1 LEEAAAFLE
10 VLDEKVKEK
19 ILYNVWKSRMVS
31 DKDLFKKLED
41 DIWEF
46 RTLYNKAYYRLFA
59 FWDKTQAT
67 DTLVVSTH
75 GIVKKSQKINKD
87 EIIKAIKIKEQYF
100 KEKI

>member
-19 ILYNVWKSRMVS
+19 ILYNVWKSRMIS

-46 RTLYNKAYYRLFA
+46 RTLYNKTYYRLFA

-75 GIVKKSQKINKD
+75 GIVKKSKKINKD
-87 EIIKAIKIKEQYF
+87 EIIKATRIREQYF